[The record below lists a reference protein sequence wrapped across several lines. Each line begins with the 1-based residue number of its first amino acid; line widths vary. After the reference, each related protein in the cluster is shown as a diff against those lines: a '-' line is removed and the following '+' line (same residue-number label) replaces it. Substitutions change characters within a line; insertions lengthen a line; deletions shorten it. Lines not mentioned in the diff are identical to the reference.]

1 MNINKTALVLGATG
15 LTGQQ
20 CLQKLLVNRNY
31 IKIII
36 LVREKINL
44 DNEKLEQYIVDF
56 SDLANYSEKF
66 QVSDVFC
73 CLGTTIKKAKSK
85 QNFENIDLHLVVN
98 AAKIS
103 KQTNVDNFMVI
114 SAIGADPKA
123 FSFYSQTKGRMQ
135 DALKALGLNKLII
148 FRPSLLLGKRNETR
162 LLEGIG
168 NYIFKFIAF
177 VFIGS
182 LKRYRPIAASTLAEQ
197 MLLSAND
204 TNYKAPIYLEVE
216 SISPCEG

>member
-1 MNINKTALVLGATG
+1 MNKNKTALVLGATG
-15 LTGQQ
+15 LTGNK
-20 CLQKLLVNRNY
+20 CLEKLLVNPNY
-31 IKIII
+31 LKVIV
-36 LVREKINL
+36 LVRQNINL
-44 DNEKLEQYIVDF
+44 KSEKLEQHIVDF
-56 SDLANYSEKF
+56 NQLANYSEKF
-66 QVSDVFC
+66 QVNDVFC

-103 KQTNVDNFMVI
+103 KQANVDKFMVI
-114 SAIGADPKA
+114 SAIGASQKA
-123 FSFYSQTKGRMQ
+123 LSFYSKTKGCME
-135 DALKALGLNKLII
+135 DALKALNLNQLII

-177 VFIGS
+177 LFIGS

-197 MLLSAND
+197 MLLSANNI
-204 TNYKAPIYLEVE
+204 NYKAPVYLEVE
-216 SISPCEG
+216 SISPCDG